1 MEENLEKDKAALEGA
16 VVESRLQR
24 GFAVNAGNY
33 AAPTSQKENRKICL
47 LKRAEANY
55 YSNRILKGIFKQKYG
70 SCEVVMATDI

>member
-33 AAPTSQKENRKICL
+33 AAPTSQKENRKSVGPIR
-47 LKRAEANY
+47 KYAE
-55 YSNRILKGIFKQKYG
+55 GITG
-70 SCEVVMATDI
+70 SVK